1 VAVADPDP
9 APAAAILDESGA
21 LARELMLSI
30 QPEET
35 HLLGA
40 ALLGRLDEAAA
51 RDAVAVRR
59 WARSAGRDALLKYEK
74 ALTATIASLPRD
86 DSQLEGLRAQ
96 RHRALSYLR

>member
-1 VAVADPDP
+1 DADLPA
-9 APAAAILDESGA
+9 APAAMLEVCGA
-21 LARELMLSI
+21 LARELLLSI
-30 QPEET
+30 QPEDT

-40 ALLGRLDEAAA
+40 ALRGRLDEAAA

-59 WARSAGRDALLKYEK
+59 WSRSAGRDALLKYEK

-86 DSQLEGLRAQ
+86 DAQLEGLRAQ